1 MRLFNIIWVPSGHS
15 IGFAVER
22 ELENEQNR
30 YKIVYVDDVLV
41 QTILGGATYGIDHD
55 VFNLLNRA
63 LYESEYHS
71 LTFLQHLEQL
81 FPIRLEE
88 YVIKDT
94 IFDDIGKHIRDFKVG
109 DDSKYW
115 EYPPNAA
122 PYVMRPTTFTTFV
135 PVDVP
140 RCSPI
145 TIKTSS

>member
-30 YKIVYVDDVLV
+30 YKIAYADDVLV

-55 VFNLLNRA
+55 VFDLLNRA

-71 LTFLQHLEQL
+71 LAFLQHLEQL

-94 IFDDIGKHIRDFKVG
+94 IFDDIGKHIRD
-109 DDSKYW
+109 SKYW
-115 EYPPNAA
+115 DYPPNAA
-122 PYVMRPTTFTTFV
+122 PYVVRPTPMFP
-135 PVDVP
+135 PVDIP
-140 RCSPI
+140 WCSTT
-145 TIKTSS
+145 TIKTTS